1 MAATALP
8 KVLAYL
14 NAVGGK
20 ADSRV
25 KRKLSDLCL
34 EWSQFESKAT
44 FQALA
49 STIKT
54 RKELVMA
61 DLQPLSAAVEEFTG
75 MNSDDQKWM
84 VATVEKFLPTVLS
97 KSSLSSGADWEAALK
112 LASLSQSDEV
122 KFWQTVLEVALK
134 PQHSMLLSFSE
145 ENVEAHSRDLGALVK
160 FTKEAA
166 PPESQKGRFGCFL
179 EFNVDPL
186 VKSHLQKLQKDIGQ
200 IVNHRAKA
208 LTTYASELAK
218 VCRGGKNGEPW
229 SDALPAGADILE
241 FASATL
247 LDKSVVCTAKVDSM
261 TIKVNEASCIRSLC
275 FLVCPIQ

>member
-1 MAATALP
+1 M
-8 KVLAYL
+8 
-14 NAVGGK
+14 
-20 ADSRV
+20 
-25 KRKLSDLCL
+25 
-34 EWSQFESKAT
+34 
-44 FQALA
+44 
-49 STIKT
+49 
-54 RKELVMA
+54 
-61 DLQPLSAAVEEFTG
+61 
-75 MNSDDQKWM
+75 
-84 VATVEKFLPTVLS
+84 
-97 KSSLSSGADWEAALK
+97 
-112 LASLSQSDEV
+112 
-122 KFWQTVLEVALK
+122 
-134 PQHSMLLSFSE
+134 
-145 ENVEAHSRDLGALVK
+145 GALVK

-218 VCRGGKNGEPW
+218 VCRGGKNREPW